1 MALAGF
7 GSGID
12 PALTVILRDL
22 EDKLSV
28 LRSEDNQG
36 SDRFF
41 TSRDYWLGIRKMH
54 LSPAVVPRL
63 QEALGS
69 RDPPV
74 ARCAVILLG
83 NIGPGARAAIPA
95 LVKALQTA
103 GPVEPF
109 DNLTGKNA
117 TLDIAETITKVA
129 PLDEAVAALTGALRS
144 PSRSTRDAAGT
155 AFAGLG
161 AKAHA
166 AIPVLAATLREIA
179 ASGDKSRSGGIIAH
193 ALAEIAVGAPE
204 PARTDPE
211 AISAL
216 RDALGSGNRTTSLSA
231 IYELGDSA
239 HEPPL
244 RFRRSAP

>member
-1 MALAGF
+1 
-7 GSGID
+7 
-12 PALTVILRDL
+12 
-22 EDKLSV
+22 
-28 LRSEDNQG
+28 
-36 SDRFF
+36 
-41 TSRDYWLGIRKMH
+41 MH

-109 DNLTGKNA
+109 DNLTGKSA
-117 TLDIAETITKVA
+117 TLDIAEAIARVA

-144 PSRSTRDAAGT
+144 PVASTCDAAVT

-179 ASGDKSRSGGIIAH
+179 TSGDKSRSGGIIAH
-193 ALAEIAVGAPE
+193 ALTEIAVGAPE
-204 PARTDPE
+204 PRRTDPE

-231 IYELGDSA
+231 IYELRRLGTRA
-239 HEPPL
+239 APAIPAL
-244 RFRRSAP
+244 RALTSKAISDPDQSSVEIRRAVDFALERDRRRASRSKKINP

>member
-28 LRSEDNQG
+28 LRNEDDQG

-83 NIGPGARAAIPA
+83 NIGPGRGPRFPPSSRPFRLPA
-95 LVKALQTA
+95 PSNRL
-103 GPVEPF
+103 
-109 DNLTGKNA
+109 
-117 TLDIAETITKVA
+117 IT
-129 PLDEAVAALTGALRS
+129 
-144 PSRSTRDAAGT
+144 
-155 AFAGLG
+155 
-161 AKAHA
+161 
-166 AIPVLAATLREIA
+166 
-179 ASGDKSRSGGIIAH
+179 
-193 ALAEIAVGAPE
+193 
-204 PARTDPE
+204 
-211 AISAL
+211 
-216 RDALGSGNRTTSLSA
+216 
-231 IYELGDSA
+231 
-239 HEPPL
+239 
-244 RFRRSAP
+244 